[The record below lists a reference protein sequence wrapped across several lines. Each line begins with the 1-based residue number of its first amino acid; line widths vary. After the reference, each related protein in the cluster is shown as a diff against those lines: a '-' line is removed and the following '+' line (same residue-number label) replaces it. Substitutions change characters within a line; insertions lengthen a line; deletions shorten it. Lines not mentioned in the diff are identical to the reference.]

1 MTQSSSVLKK
11 PSIEAAVGV
20 LAGIDIGMHAAKL
33 VVAHRH
39 NHGLN
44 VTRASCLP
52 ISPEIQGDGR
62 MLARLLCD
70 WLRENSE
77 PGCRD
82 FAATLPSSMVDYE
95 AIQIPSP
102 ALMDIDEF
110 AHQAINDL
118 LGNESSLATYD
129 YWSSAENHG
138 SDSNTL
144 HVAWASKE
152 FASQLST
159 GLARDGWRCIALE
172 IPAQT
177 LARIQS
183 FGERRASHSIMVDIG
198 AGEATLAFVKNC
210 NCEYFRSRIRFA
222 SDSASGLLAHA
233 FGMGKHAAEHLLAY
247 WGLGDD
253 NLNPSNPLETLILQN
268 LTEWLQELVYEIR
281 RTLNFL
287 KHRHD
292 AESDCQLLLCGG
304 GANIRGLPEWLSNEL
319 QTHVRFATPAA
330 DWSWS
335 SAERYSPAYAQALSL
350 ATYGVHR

>member
-95 AIQIPSP
+95 AIQVPSP
-102 ALMDIDEF
+102 DLMDIDEF

-118 LGNESSLATYD
+118 LGNESSLATYLTVVARRIVVREMLRRRTTEASLGQMD
-129 YWSSAENHG
+129 SAYADQSVGHEQRISDREQVQQLLDGLQGPEAEVVRMYHLEGKSYQEISSAVGMPENSIG
-138 SDSNTL
+138 PTL
-144 HVAWASKE
+144 SR
-152 FASQLST
+152 
-159 GLARDGWRCIALE
+159 ARAKM
-172 IPAQT
+172 
-177 LARIQS
+177 
-183 FGERRASHSIMVDIG
+183 RRAS
-198 AGEATLAFVKNC
+198 
-210 NCEYFRSRIRFA
+210 A
-222 SDSASGLLAHA
+222 S
-233 FGMGKHAAEHLLAY
+233 
-247 WGLGDD
+247 
-253 NLNPSNPLETLILQN
+253 
-268 LTEWLQELVYEIR
+268 
-281 RTLNFL
+281 
-287 KHRHD
+287 
-292 AESDCQLLLCGG
+292 
-304 GANIRGLPEWLSNEL
+304 
-319 QTHVRFATPAA
+319 
-330 DWSWS
+330 
-335 SAERYSPAYAQALSL
+335 
-350 ATYGVHR
+350 